1 MRGDRR
7 KAGGAVNGN
16 KVIEYVIAAKDRTA
30 SAVRSALSRIRSFA
44 AGVGKNLMNIKAG
57 FDMVK
62 GVVQTFAS
70 AFATA
75 IREAFRFEKATADF
89 KVLLGSIDAAKAHIE
104 DLKKFAASTPLTFG
118 DLSKASKL
126 LLSFGA
132 SVEDVMPAM
141 KMLGDIAMGDSQ
153 KFQGLALVFAQVKSA
168 GKLMGQDLLQ
178 MINQGFNPLTVISQ
192 QTGRSV
198 SELKDMMAEGS
209 ISFEM
214 VAEAMRVAT
223 SEGGLFA
230 NAMEES
236 AKTGEGL
243 VSTLQDNWDAA
254 VREFGSAF
262 SDASKGGVQQLI
274 DKLSELNENGTI
286 EEWAKGVAHWFSAVV
301 DGAKTV
307 AGWIS
312 AIYKYS
318 GLADAVNLAQ
328 GIGKGAMDA
337 VGGAV
342 GAIAGGGGIGDAWRS
357 ARENFNSAVTT
368 ELAEDGFWLKDANE
382 AFGRKLGW
390 IVDKPTAKKKAKKA
404 VSSKTS
410 ETTGGGMSLSDM
422 FAEAEAK
429 ALEAK
434 EAEAAKKAREK
445 ELADAERLAKELAK
459 EEERMRLEAE
469 RAIAAE
475 RDRLQR
481 RTLDEY
487 RKGLEAAQAASSD
500 AQARLAAAQANE
512 RQAWGWYRDR
522 DSWKAQIEEERA
534 DAKAQ
539 VQFEKDLDRLKYRRD
554 WRTATLSDDDEVVR
568 RVAFARE
575 EKAAAEGY
583 ARQTAECA
591 ARAAEALERI
601 QDEMEG
607 C

>member
-1 MRGDRR
+1 M
-7 KAGGAVNGN
+7 NGN

-30 SAVRSALSRIRSFA
+30 SAVRSALSRIKSFA
-44 AGVGKNLMNIKAG
+44 VGVGSQLMNIKAG

-132 SVEDVMPAM
+132 SVEDVMPSM

-230 NAMEES
+230 NAMDEA

-254 VREFGSAF
+254 VREFGNAF
-262 SDASKGGVQQLI
+262 TAASKGGIQIMI
-274 DKLSELNENGTI
+274 DKLTELVEDGSVEDWAEGIAKKLSE
-286 EEWAKGVAHWFSAVV
+286 VADAFGLLGDAISAV
-301 DGAKTV
+301 
-307 AGWIS
+307 W
-312 AIYKYS
+312 KYS
-318 GLADAVNLAQ
+318 GLSDLWHGANSIVQ
-328 GIGKGAMDA
+328 GVGSA
-337 VGGAV
+337 VGT
-342 GAIAGGGGIGDAWRS
+342 AIGGGSWSDISDSYEQASIGEMSKGFYTRKLMES
-357 ARENFNSAVTT
+357 GNFYGKFVDT
-368 ELAEDGFWLKDANE
+368 ELDALHAKE
-382 AFGRKLGW
+382 EGR
-390 IVDKPTAKKKAKKA
+390 AARSEQKKKEKPKKDDPPKA
-404 VSSKTS
+404 GTKPPPK
-410 ETTGGGMSLSDM
+410 SLSEM
-422 FAEAEAK
+422 LAEQEEKAAEEKRREAEEK
-429 ALEAK
+429 
-434 EAEAAKKAREK
+434 AAKKAREK
-445 ELADAERLAKELAK
+445 ELAEAERLAKELAK

-469 RAIAAE
+469 KAIAAE

-487 RKGLEAAQAASSD
+487 RKGLAAAQAASSD

-539 VQFEKDLDRLKYRRD
+539 VQFEKDLDRLKFRRD